1 MHPVA
6 ALVILHPESVIYPM
20 PHHWLIHIRLLL
32 VKLIASIY
40 SSVFPH
46 TIYLNV
52 FFKLAKYPRLTNVRS
67 KRCANI
73 AAPTARAISFGNG
86 TIIHNHA
93 SEYVNPSGAAA
104 NNL

>member
-6 ALVILHPESVIYPM
+6 ALVILHPESVKYPT
-20 PHHWLIHIRLLL
+20 PHHYLIHIRLLL
-32 VKLIASIY
+32 VKLIPSIY

-46 TIYLNV
+46 PIYLND
-52 FFKLAKYPRLTNVRS
+52 FFKLAKDTRLTNVRS
-67 KRCANI
+67 KRRANI
-73 AAPTARAISFGNG
+73 AAPTASAISFGNG

-104 NNL
+104 QNL